1 MTTANSPRSSK
12 LACMDWEEL
21 HTNLPSLMTF
31 LTVARLGRFTAA
43 ADSLGINH
51 ATVSRRISGL
61 EKITGQRLLL
71 RSQSGWE
78 ITTEG
83 REVFEVA
90 EEIEQSLSK
99 LVSENT
105 RSTVTGTVRIGA
117 PEAFTGHVAVPV
129 LARVQREHPELDV
142 ELFTSTQRARQNR
155 SGLDLEIVVGKPEVP
170 RAWER
175 PLLEY
180 QLKLY
185 ATKTYLE
192 EHGQPTTLQALQQ
205 HRLNYYVEAILLVQ
219 DLDAALTKL
228 PRMRQGISSTNVY
241 AHLTA
246 TLAGAGIGLLPD
258 FMAEAQPDLAPILG
272 DQFSHPAT
280 FWAVVRQESLRNPAV
295 TAVYQAFQ
303 DYSGRPAGVR
313 PGGGP
318 TIR

>member
-1 MTTANSPRSSK
+1 
-12 LACMDWEEL
+12 MDWEEL
-21 HTNLPSLMTF
+21 HANLPSLMTF
-31 LTVARLGRFTAA
+31 LSVARLGRFTAA

-51 ATVSRRISGL
+51 ATVSRRINGL

-83 REVFEVA
+83 REVFQVA

-105 RSTVTGTVRIGA
+105 TSTVTGTVRIGA

-185 ATKTYLE
+185 ATTEYLDE
-192 EHGQPTTLQALQQ
+192 QGRPTSLEALQN

-228 PRMRQGISSTNVY
+228 PQMRQGISSTNVY
-241 AHLTA
+241 AHMTA

-258 FMAEAQPDLAPILG
+258 FMADAEPDLVPVLG
-272 DQFSHPAT
+272 EKFSHPAT

-295 TAVYQAFQ
+295 AAVYQAFY
-303 DYSGRPAGVR
+303 DYAGQRTVH
-313 PGGGP
+313 PGGGRA
-318 TIR
+318 IL

>member
-1 MTTANSPRSSK
+1 
-12 LACMDWEEL
+12 MDWEEL

-51 ATVSRRISGL
+51 ATVSRRIGAL

-71 RSQSGWE
+71 GSQSGWE
-78 ITTEG
+78 ITAEG
-83 REVFEVA
+83 RQVFEIA

-99 LVSENT
+99 LVSGEVET
-105 RSTVTGTVRIGA
+105 TVSGTVRIGA
-117 PEAFTGHVAVPV
+117 PEAFSGHIAVPAV
-129 LARVQREHPELDV
+129 AGVQREHPALDI
-142 ELFTSTQRARQNR
+142 EMFSSTQRARQNR

-185 ATKTYLE
+185 ATEQYLD
-192 EHGQPTTLQALQQ
+192 EHGRPETRGELEQ

-228 PRMRQGISSTNVY
+228 PNMRAGISSTNVY

-246 TLAGAGIGLLPD
+246 TLEGAGIGLLPD
-258 FMAEAQPDLAPILG
+258 FMAEAHPGLVPVLA
-272 DQFSHPAT
+272 DDFWHPAT
-280 FWAVVRQESLRNPAV
+280 FWAVVRRESLRNPAV
-295 TAVYQAFQ
+295 ATVYQALK
-303 DYSGRPAGVR
+303 DYAGGLSAVQPGSGPAI
-313 PGGGP
+313 
-318 TIR
+318 T

>member
-1 MTTANSPRSSK
+1 
-12 LACMDWEEL
+12 MDWEEL
-21 HTNLPSLMTF
+21 HSNLPSLMTF

-51 ATVSRRISGL
+51 ATVSRRINSL
-61 EKITGQRLLL
+61 EKATGQRLLL

-83 REVFEVA
+83 RRVFAIA
-90 EEIEQSLSK
+90 EQIEQSLTK
-99 LVSENT
+99 LVADDTASA
-105 RSTVTGTVRIGA
+105 VTGTVRIGA
-117 PEAFTGHVAVPV
+117 PEAFTGHLAVPA
-129 LARVQREHPELDV
+129 LARVQRDHPALDV

-175 PLLEY
+175 PLIEY

-185 ATKTYLE
+185 ATRDYLE
-192 EHGQPTTLQALQQ
+192 EHGTPATLDELST

-219 DLDAALTKL
+219 DLDAALAKL
-228 PRMRQGISSTNVY
+228 PPMHAGLSSTNVY

-246 TLAGAGIGLLPD
+246 TLQGAGIGLLPD
-258 FMAEAQPDLAPILG
+258 FMADTQPDLVTVLEE
-272 DQFSHPAT
+272 QFAHPAT

-295 TAVYQAFQ
+295 AVVYQALK
-303 DYSGRPAGVR
+303 DYATGPKASGPAVF
-313 PGGGP
+313 
-318 TIR
+318 

>member
-1 MTTANSPRSSK
+1 
-12 LACMDWEEL
+12 MDWEEL

-51 ATVSRRISGL
+51 ATVSRRVGAL
-61 EKITGQRLLL
+61 EKMTGKRLLL

-78 ITTEG
+78 ITAEG
-83 REVFEVA
+83 RQVFEIA
-90 EEIEQSLSK
+90 EEIERSLTK
-99 LVSENT
+99 LVSDDAAA
-105 RSTVTGTVRIGA
+105 VTGTVRIGA
-117 PEAFTGHVAVPV
+117 PEAFSGHIAVPV
-129 LARVQREHPELDV
+129 LSRVQRDHPALDI

-155 SGLDLEIVVGKPEVP
+155 SGLDLEVVVGKPEVP

-185 ATKTYLE
+185 ATETYLAK
-192 EHGQPTTLQALQQ
+192 HGRPTTLQDLRQ

-228 PRMRQGISSTNVY
+228 PQMRPGISSTNVY

-246 TLAGAGIGLLPD
+246 TLQGAGIGLLPD
-258 FMAEAQPDLAPILG
+258 FMADAQPGLVPVLDAEFAH
-272 DQFSHPAT
+272 QAT

-295 TAVYQAFQ
+295 AAVYQALR
-303 DYSGRPAGVR
+303 DYADASAQPED
-313 PGGGP
+313 GP
-318 TIR
+318 SIL

>member
-1 MTTANSPRSSK
+1 
-12 LACMDWEEL
+12 MDWEEL

-51 ATVSRRISGL
+51 ATVSRRINGL
-61 EKITGQRLLL
+61 EKVTGQRLLL

-78 ITTEG
+78 ITAEG
-83 REVFEVA
+83 RQVFEIA
-90 EEIEQSLSK
+90 EEIEQSLAK
-99 LVSENT
+99 LVSDDTSNA
-105 RSTVTGTVRIGA
+105 VTGTVRIGA
-117 PEAFTGHVAVPV
+117 PEAFTGHIAVPV
-129 LARVQREHPELDV
+129 LARVQREHPGLDV

-175 PLLEY
+175 PLVEY

-185 ATKTYLE
+185 ATQSYLDQ
-192 EHGQPTTLQALQQ
+192 HGRPATLQELGQ

-228 PRMRQGISSTNVY
+228 PQMRPGLASTNVY

-246 TLAGAGIGLLPD
+246 TLESAGIGLLPD
-258 FMAEAQPDLAPILG
+258 FVADAHPDLVNVLSEEFA
-272 DQFSHPAT
+272 HPAT
-280 FWAVVRQESLRNPAV
+280 YWAVVRQESLRNPAV
-295 TAVYQAFQ
+295 ATVYQALR
-303 DYSGRPAGVR
+303 DYADGGVSVQ
-313 PGGGP
+313 PGHSP
-318 TIR
+318 TVR

>member
-1 MTTANSPRSSK
+1 
-12 LACMDWEEL
+12 MDWEEL

-51 ATVSRRISGL
+51 ATVSRRVGAL
-61 EKITGQRLLL
+61 EKMTGKRLLL

-78 ITTEG
+78 ITAEG
-83 REVFEVA
+83 RQIFEIA
-90 EEIEQSLSK
+90 EEIERSLTK
-99 LVSENT
+99 LVSDDAAA
-105 RSTVTGTVRIGA
+105 VTGTVRIGA
-117 PEAFTGHVAVPV
+117 PEAFSGHIAVPV
-129 LARVQREHPELDV
+129 LSRVQRDHPALDI

-155 SGLDLEIVVGKPEVP
+155 SGLDLEVVVGKPEVP

-185 ATKTYLE
+185 ATETYLAK
-192 EHGQPTTLQALQQ
+192 HGRPTTLQDLRQ

-228 PRMRQGISSTNVY
+228 PQMRPGISSTNVY

-246 TLAGAGIGLLPD
+246 TLQGAGIGLLPD
-258 FMAEAQPDLAPILG
+258 FMADAQPGLVPVLDAEFAH
-272 DQFSHPAT
+272 QAT

-295 TAVYQAFQ
+295 AAVYQALR
-303 DYSGRPAGVR
+303 DYADASAQPED
-313 PGGGP
+313 GP
-318 TIR
+318 SIL

>member
-1 MTTANSPRSSK
+1 
-12 LACMDWEEL
+12 MDWEEL

-51 ATVSRRISGL
+51 ATVSRRIGAL

-78 ITTEG
+78 ITAEG
-83 REVFEVA
+83 RHVFEIA
-90 EEIEQSLSK
+90 EEIERSLTK
-99 LVSENT
+99 LVSDDSEAA
-105 RSTVTGTVRIGA
+105 VTGTVRIGA
-117 PEAFTGHVAVPV
+117 PEAFTGHIAVPV
-129 LARVQREHPELDV
+129 LSRVQRDHPALDI

-185 ATKTYLE
+185 ATEAYLTD
-192 EHGQPTTLQALQQ
+192 HGRPISLQDLQR

-219 DLDAALTKL
+219 DLDAALTQL
-228 PRMRQGISSTNVY
+228 PPMRPGISSTNVY

-246 TLAGAGIGLLPD
+246 TLQGAGIGLLPD
-258 FMAEAQPDLAPILG
+258 FMADAHSGLVPVLEEEFAY
-272 DQFSHPAT
+272 PAT

-295 TAVYQAFQ
+295 ATVYQALRDF
-303 DYSGRPAGVR
+303 PNTR
-313 PGGGP
+313 PGQGP
-318 TIR
+318 VIM

>member
-1 MTTANSPRSSK
+1 
-12 LACMDWEEL
+12 MDWEEL
-21 HTNLPSLMTF
+21 HSNLPSLMTF

-51 ATVSRRISGL
+51 ATVSRRIAGL

-71 RSQSGWE
+71 RTPAGWE

-83 REVFEVA
+83 RQVFEIA
-90 EEIEQSLSK
+90 EEIEHSLAK
-99 LVSENT
+99 LVSQEPDAAV
-105 RSTVTGTVRIGA
+105 SGTVRIGA
-117 PEAFTGHVAVPV
+117 PEAFTGHIAVPA
-129 LARVQREHPELDV
+129 LAKIQQQHPALDV

-180 QLKLY
+180 QLKLF
-185 ATKTYLE
+185 ATPDYLAQ
-192 EHGQPTTLQALQQ
+192 HGTPSSVADLQH

-228 PRMRQGISSTNVY
+228 PPMRAGISSTNVY

-246 TLAGAGIGLLPD
+246 TLQGAGIGLLPD
-258 FMAEAQPDLAPILG
+258 FMADSHPGLVNVLG
-272 DQFSHPAT
+272 KEFAHPAT
-280 FWAVVRQESLRNPAV
+280 FWVIVRQESQRNPAV
-295 TAVYQAFQ
+295 ASVYEALKN
-303 DYSGRPAGVR
+303 YAETTGISSPSVM
-313 PGGGP
+313 
-318 TIR
+318 

>member
-1 MTTANSPRSSK
+1 
-12 LACMDWEEL
+12 MDWEEL

-43 ADSLGINH
+43 ANSLGINH
-51 ATVSRRISGL
+51 ATVSRRINSL
-61 EKITGQRLLL
+61 EKVTGQRLLL

-83 REVFEVA
+83 RQVFEIA
-90 EEIEQSLSK
+90 EEIEQSLTK
-99 LVSENT
+99 LVADDAEAA
-105 RSTVTGTVRIGA
+105 VTGTVRIGA
-117 PEAFTGHVAVPV
+117 PEAFTGHIAVPV
-129 LARVQREHPELDV
+129 LASVQREHPALDI

-180 QLKLY
+180 ELKLY
-185 ATKTYLE
+185 ATEAYLADN
-192 EHGQPTTLQALQQ
+192 GVPATLQDLQT

-219 DLDAALTKL
+219 DLDDALTTL
-228 PRMRQGISSTNVY
+228 PPMRPGLSSTNVY

-258 FMAEAQPDLAPILG
+258 FMADGHPGIVPVLAEE
-272 DQFSHPAT
+272 FAHPAT

-295 TAVYQAFQ
+295 ATVYQALK
-303 DYSGRPAGVR
+303 DYAESSATVSPVH
-313 PGGGP
+313 GP
-318 TIR
+318 VIM

>member
-1 MTTANSPRSSK
+1 
-12 LACMDWEEL
+12 MDWEEL

-43 ADSLGINH
+43 ANSLGINH
-51 ATVSRRISGL
+51 ATVSRRINAL
-61 EKITGQRLLL
+61 EKVTGQRLLL

-78 ITTEG
+78 ITSEG
-83 REVFEVA
+83 RQVFEIA
-90 EEIEQSLSK
+90 EEIEQSLTK
-99 LVSENT
+99 LVVDDTEPT
-105 RSTVTGTVRIGA
+105 ITGTVRIGA
-117 PEAFTGHVAVPV
+117 PEAFTGHIAAPV
-129 LARVQREHPELDV
+129 LARVQREHPALDI

-185 ATKTYLE
+185 ATEAYLADN
-192 EHGQPTTLQALQQ
+192 GIPATLQDLQT

-219 DLDAALTKL
+219 DLDDALTML
-228 PRMRQGISSTNVY
+228 PAMRPGLSSTNVY

-258 FMAEAQPDLAPILG
+258 FMADGHPGIVPVLA
-272 DQFSHPAT
+272 DEFAHPAT
-280 FWAVVRQESLRNPAV
+280 FWAVVRQESLRNRAV
-295 TAVYQAFQ
+295 ATVYQALK
-303 DYSGRPAGVR
+303 DYAASSNTVQPVHAPV
-313 PGGGP
+313 
-318 TIR
+318 IM